1 MSSIIRPP
9 PFLTFT
15 NSRSSSY
22 PIQCSSSNQTPSTD
36 SDSDS
41 TEESKIPPPP
51 PPLSAAAADSKRTK
65 AESTDW
71 IASSLTRRF
80 GLGAG
85 LGWAGFLAVGVVSEQ
100 VKTRLEIN
108 REVSNTRDVEK
119 EEEVILPNGIKYY
132 ELKLGGGATP
142 MTGDLVVL
150 NGGENNDE
158 EAYFVDTFETKKPLA
173 LVMGSRLYTRGMCE
187 GVEYVL
193 RTMKGGGKRRVIVPP
208 KLGFGEEGA
217 VLGSIRIPPDSTLE
231 FVVEVDR
238 VSIAPV

>member
-85 LGWAGFLAVGVVSEQ
+85 LGWAGFLAVGVVSE
-100 VKTRLEIN
+100 VF
-108 REVSNTRDVEK
+108 RDVEK

-142 MTGDLVVL
+142 MTGDLVVINLKGRVL